1 MLEQM
6 IVIFDGDI
14 SVRKLIDKKMEKL
27 SDTLKE

>member
-14 SVRKLIDKKMEKL
+14 SVRKLIDKKIGKL
-27 SDTLKE
+27 SDTFKK